1 MIDQILDSIV
11 EVQQVYTLVDF
22 YQYIK
27 GIEYLICIALFI
39 GFPMFYKYLY
49 EKPGEVGKCD
59 RRQAL
64 KAEERV
70 P

>member
-27 GIEYLICIALFI
+27 GIEYLICIAFFI
-39 GFPMFYKYLY
+39 GFLTFYKYLND
-49 EKPGEVGKCD
+49 KPDEVGK
-59 RRQAL
+59 
-64 KAEERV
+64 
-70 P
+70 